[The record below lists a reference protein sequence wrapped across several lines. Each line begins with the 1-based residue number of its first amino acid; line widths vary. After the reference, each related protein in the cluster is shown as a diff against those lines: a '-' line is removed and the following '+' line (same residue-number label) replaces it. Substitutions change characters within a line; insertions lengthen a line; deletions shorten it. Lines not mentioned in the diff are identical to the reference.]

1 MGVKIRL
8 DSRGIGEVLNS
19 GPVRG
24 AVESLGAQVAAAV
37 GSPTAS
43 GTPVPVRRTSRTASG
58 GRLRGVR
65 PAVDITLAHPA
76 GMAVEGKRGPLTRA
90 ARSVG
95 LDVQGGGESG
105 LVDYVTK
112 SGKKRKATR
121 AQVANWTRG
130 R

>member
-1 MGVKIRL
+1 MGAKIRL
-8 DSRGIGEVLNS
+8 DSAGIEEVLNS
-19 GPVRG
+19 GPVRS
-24 AVESLGAQVAAAV
+24 AVERLGAGVEAAV

-90 ARSVG
+90 AASQG
-95 LDVQGGGESG
+95 LQV
-105 LVDYVTK
+105 
-112 SGKKRKATR
+112 RKA
-121 AQVANWTRG
+121 RG